1 MALSFTTETTPPTT
15 GPDGLVRL
23 GLVALSTDMTIEN
36 DLCRMLPDNARLHV
50 SRVSFANPTTPE
62 NLAAMGPHVA
72 AAADLL
78 VPEVPL
84 AAIGFGCTTG
94 SVVIGDTAVG
104 AAIASV
110 RPGVPVF
117 TPAQSAC
124 RAFRAMGL
132 SRIAI
137 LTPYL
142 PETTRVLVEY
152 FDAAGLHLC
161 AVHGLGMA
169 DDRDIARLSE
179 KTIVAAIE
187 AADHPEAEA
196 MFISCTATPIV
207 RLIDRIEDRI
217 GKPVVSSNQALGRA
231 MLDAA
236 GLTGRGPG
244 RLFTLPAGATC
255 R

>member
-1 MALSFTTETTPPTT
+1 MALSFSTETTPPAP

-23 GLVALSTDMTIEN
+23 GLVALSTDLTIEN
-36 DLCRMLPDNARLHV
+36 DLAGMLPGHARLHV
-50 SRVSFANPTTPE
+50 ARVAYANPTTPE
-62 NLAAMGPHVA
+62 NLAAMGPHLA

-78 VPEVPL
+78 VPDVPL

-94 SVVIGDTAVG
+94 AVVIGDATVG
-104 AAIASV
+104 AAIDSV

-132 SRIAI
+132 SRIAV

-142 PETTRVLVEY
+142 PGTTRVLAEY
-152 FDAAGLHLC
+152 FDAAGLRLC

-179 KTIVAAIE
+179 DTIIAAVE

-196 MFISCTATPIV
+196 MFISCTATPVV

-236 GLTGRGPG
+236 GLAGHGPG